1 MDLLI
6 LGGTAWFGREIA
18 ATAIARGH
26 VVTCLAR
33 GDAGEVAEGAAL
45 LRADR
50 SHPDAYDA
58 VRDRDWDAVI
68 DVSWQ
73 PGMVRSALAAIGPRA
88 AHWGYVSSA
97 SVYATNDTPQADESA
112 ELLPAAELDVVDA
125 EQYGEAKVA
134 CELAVLDAVG
144 DRALLA
150 RSGLIAG
157 PGDHT
162 GRSGYWVARAARAPE
177 EPMLVPDA
185 PDAFA
190 QMLDARDLA
199 AWMVHCAEQRVVG
212 SYNAVGPVMP
222 FLDFVELSRQVG
234 GHRGDVVLVPS
245 DWLIAHDVNAFMGP
259 ESLALWLAEPG
270 WEAFAN
276 RSGAAAAAHGLTS
289 RPMVDL
295 LTDLLAWEREQGL
308 DRERR
313 AGLSAGRERELLA
326 AYAAESGR

>member
-6 LGGTAWFGREIA
+6 LGGTAWLGREVA
-18 ATAIARGH
+18 AQAITRGH
-26 VVTCLAR
+26 LVTCLAR
-33 GDAGEVAEGAAL
+33 GEAGDVADGAAL

-50 SHPDAYDA
+50 SQPGAYDA
-58 VRDRDWDAVI
+58 ARERDWDAVL

-73 PGMVRSALAAIGPRA
+73 PGLVRSALAALGPRT

-97 SVYATNDTPQADESA
+97 SVYARHDEQGADESA
-112 ELLPAAELDVVDA
+112 DLLPPTDLDVVDI

-157 PGDHT
+157 PGDTT
-162 GRSGYWVARAARAPE
+162 GRSGYWVTRAARAPL
-177 EPMLVPDA
+177 EPMLVPD
-185 PDAFA
+185 DAEAHA

-199 AWMVHCAEQRVVG
+199 AWLLHCAEQRVVG
-212 SYNAVGPVMP
+212 AYNAVGPVMP

-234 GHRGDVVLVPS
+234 GHRGEVVLVPS
-245 DWLIAHDVNAFMGP
+245 DWLVAHDVNAFMGP

-270 WEAFAN
+270 WEAFSN
-276 RSGAAAAAHGLTS
+276 RSGAAAAAAGLTA
-289 RPMVDL
+289 RPMTDL
-295 LTDLLAWEREQGL
+295 LTDLLAWERAQGL
-308 DRERR
+308 DRDRR
-313 AGLSAGRERELLA
+313 AGLSAPRERELLA
-326 AYAAESGR
+326 AYAAESAT